1 MRKQK
6 GATMMSSSTKDYKH
20 DMAMMLAFH
29 DALRREL
36 GHLARVA
43 ATSTGDPRQV
53 MATAAGWQM
62 FKAYLH
68 VHHGCEDDVL
78 WPAMGK
84 TLSDRPDDLALLAAL
99 EAEHAAIDP
108 LLNAI
113 DATLGNPASGPE
125 RLGDLTDALAGTLGA
140 HLRHEEGEGLALI
153 DVTVTDEQWADFGA
167 EHAKRIGPEA
177 PRLFPWMLDGLDEAR
192 SEHILGLLPEPARA
206 AYRGQWLGA
215 YRQLDRWGASETYRA
230 DRPQGAS

>member
-1 MRKQK
+1 
-6 GATMMSSSTKDYKH
+6 MSTTNSTHEYQH

-36 GHLARVA
+36 GHVARVA
-43 ATSTGDPRQV
+43 ATTTTDDPRQV

-78 WPAMGK
+78 WPAMEK
-84 TLSDRPDDLALLAAL
+84 TLADRPDDLALLAAL

-113 DATLGNPASGPE
+113 DATVANPASGPE
-125 RLGDLTDALAGTLGA
+125 RLADLTDALASTLNA

-153 DVTVTDEQWADFGA
+153 DVTVTDEQWADFGL
-167 EHAKRIGPEA
+167 EHSKRMGPEA
-177 PRLFPWMLDGLDEAR
+177 PRVFPWMLDGLDDAR
-192 SEHILGLLPEPARA
+192 AEHILGLVPEPARA
-206 AYRGQWLGA
+206 AYRGQWLPA
-215 YRQLDRWGASETYRA
+215 YRQLDRWGRA
-230 DRPQGAS
+230 AGGAEPGPRQAVGSSGRS